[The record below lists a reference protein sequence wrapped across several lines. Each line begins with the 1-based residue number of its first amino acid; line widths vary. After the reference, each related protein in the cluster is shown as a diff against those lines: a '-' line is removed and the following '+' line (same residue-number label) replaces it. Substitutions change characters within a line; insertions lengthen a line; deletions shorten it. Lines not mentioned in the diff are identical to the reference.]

1 MSQYVTRCGI
11 CGRSLFFDTPS
22 YPVNTLC
29 QPCVNE
35 TVRNHQKGETKK
47 DNLYAELEAIRDSA
61 NEAVSAAEEIVSQIK
76 EIQGRLEA

>member
-1 MSQYVTRCGI
+1 
-11 CGRSLFFDTPS
+11 
-22 YPVNTLC
+22 
-29 QPCVNE
+29 VNE